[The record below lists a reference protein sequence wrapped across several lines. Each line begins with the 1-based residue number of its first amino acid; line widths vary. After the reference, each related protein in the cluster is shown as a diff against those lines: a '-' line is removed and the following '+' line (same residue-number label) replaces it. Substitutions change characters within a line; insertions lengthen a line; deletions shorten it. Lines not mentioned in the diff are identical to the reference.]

1 MSRDM
6 YFLHFQKGMDALR
19 AGHNEAARISLLKA
33 ARQLYGLAKDA
44 PDAAARQ
51 SWLTRARRVQ
61 DLATQLEPQQS
72 SQAPMEKTEVS
83 DPKKSN
89 SRLPSLGESGKS
101 EKSESSSRWELTE
114 RPDVTFADIAGLDSV
129 KELIMQRVIFPL
141 RNPEIAAAYQ
151 RRAGAGIMMYGPPGT
166 GKTMMAKAIAGEMNL
181 PFFTVQSSSI
191 LSKWVGDAEQNL
203 RDLFQEAR
211 AKAPSVLFFDEA
223 EALLCKRGGNSTVMN
238 RVIPEFLA
246 QVDGVSKGSEGLL
259 LIGAT
264 NRPWDLDPAA
274 VRTGRFGEKIYIPLP
289 DAPAR
294 EFLLRQKL
302 GALPGVE
309 TIDFSELAE
318 KTEGY
323 SGADINGLVYR
334 IIDPAFVRA
343 VQTGTQVPIQ
353 AEDVQSALA
362 ETLPSVTDKD
372 LAEFEKYRRE
382 IQA

>member
-1 MSRDM
+1 MPADM
-6 YFLHFQKGMDALR
+6 YFFHFQKGMDAFH
-19 AGHNEAARISLLKA
+19 AGHNETARISFLKSARLLY
-33 ARQLYGLAKDA
+33 QLAKEA
-44 PDAAARQ
+44 PDPAAQ
-51 SWLTRARRVQ
+51 QNWLTRARRVQ
-61 DLATQLEPQQS
+61 DLALQLETGQTS
-72 SQAPMEKTEVS
+72 SKPAKKPVS
-83 DPKKSN
+83 DAKKSKSVPA
-89 SRLPSLGESGKS
+89 SREP
-101 EKSESSSRWELTE
+101 EKSEDSSRWELTE

-129 KELIMQRVIFPL
+129 KELIQQRVIFPL
-141 RNPEIAAAYQ
+141 RNPEIAAAYN

-203 RDLFQEAR
+203 RDLFQKAR
-211 AKAPSVLFFDEA
+211 EKAPSVLFFDEA

-246 QVDGVSKGSEGLL
+246 QVDGVSKGSEELL

-289 DAPAR
+289 DAAAR

-302 GALPGVE
+302 GELPGVE
-309 TIDFSELAE
+309 TINFSELVE

-343 VQTGTQVPIQ
+343 VQMGTQVPIQ
-353 AEDVQSALA
+353 AEDVQTALA
-362 ETLPSVTDKD
+362 ETSPSVTEKD
-372 LAEFEKYRRE
+372 LAEFEKYRKE
-382 IQA
+382 IQG